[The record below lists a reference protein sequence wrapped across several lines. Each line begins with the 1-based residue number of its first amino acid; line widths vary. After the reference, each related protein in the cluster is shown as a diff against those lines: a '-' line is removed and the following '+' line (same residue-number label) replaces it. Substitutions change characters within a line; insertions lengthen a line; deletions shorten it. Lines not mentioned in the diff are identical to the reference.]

1 MSRIFVLAASKMEV
15 APLVRLLGLSQS
27 KSNSHAGPISAGPNQ
42 LEFHITG
49 MGPKHARERAA
60 EVLPNGAESGA
71 GNLQQREKP
80 DAAIVIGLCGGLTES
95 FPETTI
101 ATYSSCL
108 SSMNGGSPYPCA
120 PELSG
125 RINSLLT
132 GQNVP
137 CKSAIGITSPRIAT
151 TKDDKLRLA
160 QTGAQVVD
168 MESYEIL
175 AAAQKSRIPA
185 AVVRVVADDLDSVLP
200 DFNRALDPDGNMNN
214 RKALQVM
221 LGSPLLTA
229 RLFKANK
236 RAAQHLAKALSLVLA
251 ADLTPQP

>member
-15 APLVRLLGLSQS
+15 APLARLLGFSQS
-27 KSNSHAGPISAGPNQ
+27 NSNSHVGPISAGPNQ
-42 LEFHITG
+42 IEFFITG
-49 MGPKHARERAA
+49 MGPKRARERAA
-60 EVLPNGAESGA
+60 EVFLDGA
-71 GNLQQREKP
+71 GSNAGNTQQLKKP
-80 DAAIVIGLCGGLTES
+80 DATIVIGLCGGLTAL
-95 FPETTI
+95 FPEMTI
-101 ATYSSCL
+101 AAYSSCI

-120 PELSG
+120 PELSA

-151 TKDDKLRLA
+151 NKDDKLRLA

-175 AAAQKSRIPA
+175 TRAHKSGIPA

-200 DFNRALDPDGNMNN
+200 DFNRALDPDGSMNN

-229 RLFKANK
+229 RLFMANK